1 MSAAAAMLA
10 AVVAAGVPLPCD
22 DVPGERAALE
32 QAAKGEVH
40 FSYLASALE
49 ERCGAPLAA
58 GLKLDGPPA
67 EAAEALGKR
76 LEAFCARSKAEGRAA
91 LRAGDREHLDEIL
104 SRPEFS
110 QARGADLDGLQRL
123 VAWLVAWV
131 EALFETRGALGFVRW
146 TRVLVLALA
155 IAVALG
161 VGLRLAGA
169 LRRRGERKRLG
180 EVPREERLELEAP
193 SVHLQRGGAMVEA
206 DPRGA
211 IREGLFALLG
221 VLERR
226 SLARPGRV
234 RTNREVAEEVAQR
247 GAAPELSEQV
257 RGLLGWYDRTYYS
270 LERPA
275 APDARRFLDDVGQ
288 LATRLVERP
297 A

>member
-1 MSAAAAMLA
+1 MIAAEAMLA
-10 AVVAAGVPLPCD
+10 AMVAMGSPPCD

-32 QAAKGEVH
+32 QAVKGEVH
-40 FSYLASALE
+40 FSYIASALE

-67 EAAEALGKR
+67 EAAEALGTR
-76 LEAFCARSKAEGRAA
+76 LEAFCARSRAEGRAA
-91 LRAGDREHLDEIL
+91 LRVGDREHLDEIL

-110 QARGADLDGLQRL
+110 QARAADVDGLTRL
-123 VAWLVAWV
+123 SLWLTSWL

-146 TRVLVLALA
+146 TRVLVLVAA

-161 VGLRLAGA
+161 VGFRVAGA
-169 LRRRGERKRLG
+169 LRRRRGRRQE
-180 EVPREERLELEAP
+180 EVAREGRLELDAP
-193 SVHLQRGGAMVEA
+193 SVHLERGGTMVEG

-221 VLERR
+221 ALERR
-226 SLARPGRV
+226 SLARPDRV

-275 APDARRFLDDVGQ
+275 APEAKRFLEDVGQ
-288 LATRLVERP
+288 LATRLAERP

>member
-1 MSAAAAMLA
+1 VSAAAATLA
-10 AVVAAGVPLPCD
+10 ALVAAWLPPCD

-32 QAAKGEVH
+32 QAVKGEIH
-40 FSYLASALE
+40 FSYVAAALE

-76 LEAFCARSKAEGRAA
+76 LEAFCARAKVEGRAA
-91 LRAGDREHLDEIL
+91 VRPGDREHLEEIL

-110 QARGADLDGLQRL
+110 QARGADVNGLARL
-123 VAWLVAWV
+123 VAWLTAWV
-131 EALFETRGALGFVRW
+131 EALFETRGAQGFVRW

-161 VGLRLAGA
+161 VA
-169 LRRRGERKRLG
+169 LRVAAALGKRSARRREAAA
-180 EVPREERLELEAP
+180 PAEERRVLDAP
-193 SVHLQRGGAMVEA
+193 AVHLERGGALVEA

-221 VLERR
+221 ALERR
-226 SLARPGRV
+226 SLARSDRV
-234 RTNREVAEEVAQR
+234 RTNREVAEEIAQR

-275 APDARRFLDDVGQ
+275 GGEARRFLEDVGR
-288 LATRLVERP
+288 LATRLAERP